1 MEATE
6 NEESLLTVKKKISN
20 SSPRRYYLELR
31 AVFGCQMTYRIDN
44 HSRIDGGSNCRAIFG
59 ISFRAGKR
67 VVIALERKQRCQH
80 FIVGKPSS
88 SRWLGARRGQAER
101 GASERTPYNE
111 PRTDRMTI
119 AKMEITT
126 LSFSKVVR
134 SCEYPR
140 TKSLFW
146 NGRRGGGGALPRPCV
161 QRRHNG
167 LHFGVGR
174 GRVCDL
180 VGFWIALGII
190 KCFSTIERS

>member
-146 NGRRGGGGALPRPCV
+146 NGRRGGEHYQDHAFNADTTGFILASAGG
-161 QRRHNG
+161 
-167 LHFGVGR
+167 